1 MTTATIEPS
10 APDAGLVAALQAAL
24 ADLVAQMNPP
34 LDPELR
40 LYTPAEAAVLLGV
53 TENWVSERI
62 KARRIPFTK
71 VGRFPRLAA
80 RHIRAIQDA
89 GEVDPSTR
97 RARRAS

>member
-1 MTTATIEPS
+1 MTTATIES
-10 APDAGLVAALQAAL
+10 AAPDAGLVSALKAVL
-24 ADLVAQMNPP
+24 ADLVGQLNPP

-53 TENWVSERI
+53 TENWVEERI

-71 VGRFPRLAA
+71 VGRFNRLAA

-89 GEVDPSTR
+89 GEVDPFTR
-97 RARRAS
+97 RTRRTS

>member
-1 MTTATIEPS
+1 MTTTITPPGEPFV
-10 APDAGLVAALQAAL
+10 DALKAAL
-24 ADLVAQMNPP
+24 AELIPQIPQQ

-53 TENWVSERI
+53 TENWVAERI
-62 KARRIPFTK
+62 KARRVPFTR

-89 GEVDPSTR
+89 GEYDPSTR
-97 RARRAS
+97 RRRAA